1 MFSCA
6 LFCLKSRLAIL
17 NHKHT
22 NQEAIAHKS
31 PKSLASSAW
40 TSMLRMRLECS
51 AMSAVSLWFTA
62 WCSSTCPRQTS
73 HEQGSLAPGHTRVQA
88 KPQPRSQPDQPAS
101 LTLFSFPS
109 FPAAEVTWLPEGV
122 SMTAQTQSSVSQT
135 TCLLYP
141 EQPTDRTKGLF
152 YRTKTD
158 SWECPTEYTAS
169 HCRLISTTKITQFRD
184 PPIKK
189 NPVTA
194 YLSTSKCL
202 KPPHLHQYFPQ
213 LLEVRRK
220 ICFHLQIFNGQERS
234 HWLNNVTS

>member
-1 MFSCA
+1 MLSCA

-31 PKSLASSAW
+31 PRSRASSAW

-88 KPQPRSQPDQPAS
+88 KPQPRSQPNQPAS

-109 FPAAEVTWLPEGV
+109 FPTAGEVTWPPEGV
-122 SMTAQTQSSVSQT
+122 SSVSQT

-141 EQPTDRTKGLF
+141 EQPTDRTKDLF

-158 SWECPTEYTAS
+158 SWECPTEYIAS
-169 HCRLISTTKITQFRD
+169 HCGLISTTKIMQFTH
-184 PPIKK
+184 PLIKK
-189 NPVTA
+189 TPVTA
-194 YLSTSKCL
+194 YLPTSKCL
-202 KPPHLHQYFPQ
+202 KPSHLHQYFPQ
-213 LLEVRRK
+213 LLKVCRK
-220 ICFHLQIFNGQERS
+220 IRFHLQIFNGQERS